1 MAVMR
6 DPKEAEFQR
15 ELEVFRVETETAIQ
29 YFYARQ
35 AFHLVASA
43 DARVMDALNLAPR
56 FWNTST
62 SALQLSAM
70 ITLGRIFD
78 PDPKNHSVSRL
89 LSLAQKNLHI
99 FSKVALSAR
108 KRAESANADEFLTDF
123 LKSVY
128 EPEPRDI
135 QRLKDHVAK
144 RRKTYDSNYR
154 ALRHQIFAHRSV
166 ADRAEIDALFAK
178 TNIGELQKL
187 FTFLARLHEVLW
199 QLFYNGRRPVFK
211 PERYSTKHI
220 LSRPLPTHR
229 QPSTQERIA
238 REAQHVLKSLIRE
251 T

>member
-1 MAVMR
+1 MALTR
-6 DPKEAEFQR
+6 DPKEIEFQR

-35 AFHLVASA
+35 AFHLVASGNP
-43 DARVMDALNLAPR
+43 RVVAALNQAPR
-56 FWNTST
+56 FWTTST

-89 LSLAQKNLHI
+89 LSLAQRNLHI
-99 FSKVALSAR
+99 FSKSALSER
-108 KRAESANADEFLTDF
+108 KRAESANADEFLEEY
-123 LKSVY
+123 LKGVY

-135 QRLKDHVAK
+135 QRLKDYVAS
-144 RRKTYDSNYR
+144 RRRTYESNYR
-154 ALRHQIFAHRSV
+154 AVRHQIFAHRSV

-178 TNIGELQKL
+178 TNVGELQKL

-199 QLFYNGRRPVFK
+199 QLFFNGRRPVFR

-220 LSRPLPTHR
+220 LSRPSPTHR
-229 QPSTQERIA
+229 QPNTQERIA
-238 REAQHVLKSLIRE
+238 REAQHVLRSLVGE

>member
-1 MAVMR
+1 MATAR
-6 DPKEAEFQR
+6 NPKEIEFQR

-35 AFHLVASA
+35 AFHLVASGDPRIVA
-43 DARVMDALNLAPR
+43 ALNQAPR

-89 LSLAQKNLHI
+89 LSLAQKNLQI
-99 FSKVALSAR
+99 FSKPALSER
-108 KRAESANADEFLTDF
+108 KRAESANADEFLEEY
-123 LKSVY
+123 LKGVY
-128 EPEPRDI
+128 EPRPRDI
-135 QRLKDHVAK
+135 QRLKDHVAS
-144 RRKTYDSNYR
+144 RRRAYESNYR
-154 ALRHQIFAHRSV
+154 AVRHQVFAHRSV

-178 TNIGELQKL
+178 TNIGELQKI

-199 QLFYNGRRPVFK
+199 QLFYNGRRPVFR

-220 LSRPLPTHR
+220 LSRPSPIHK
-229 QPSTQERIA
+229 QPNTQERIA
-238 REAQHVLKSLIRE
+238 REAQHVLRSLVGE

>member
-1 MAVMR
+1 MATAR
-6 DPKEAEFQR
+6 HPKEIEFQR
-15 ELEVFRVETETAIQ
+15 DLEVFRVETEAAIQ

-35 AFHLVASA
+35 AFHLVAAGDS
-43 DARVMDALNLAPR
+43 RVIAALNQAPR

-99 FSKVALSAR
+99 FSKSALSER
-108 KRAESANADEFLTDF
+108 KRAESPNADEFLEEY
-123 LKSVY
+123 LKGVY

-135 QRLKDHVAK
+135 QRLKDHVAS
-144 RRKTYDSNYR
+144 RRRTYESNYR
-154 ALRHQIFAHRSV
+154 AVRHQIFAHRSV
-166 ADRAEIDALFAK
+166 ADRTEIDALFAQ
-178 TNIGELQKL
+178 TNVGELQKL

-199 QLFYNGRRPVFK
+199 QLFYNGRRPVFR

-220 LSRPLPTHR
+220 LSRPSPTHK
-229 QPSTQERIA
+229 QPNTQERIA
-238 REAQHVLKSLIRE
+238 REAQHVLRSLVRD